1 MASRRMS
8 QRRGPRFSDHRPVTH
23 RSAPIYGPEPW
34 AVRAGHAWSHWD
46 LWFCVVALHDGG
58 GDLGRVEASLA
69 GELDRPLL
77 GDTRATESKLSH
89 LTDLRV
95 RLDAADLTPGALVGS
110 AGTDARLVTK
120 ARHRV
125 ASDLDGRTMTEAMR
139 ETPRIRLQRRARFGS
154 WAALP
159 VSPQRFYA
167 ELRPLVEIG
176 QHLPKSRTF
185 GATRRLTAALRRL
198 DAPGLRLD
206 ERIALYRAFH
216 TAGLE
221 LAGCADDSYGNVGE
235 MREAA
240 WQTFLELDWRA
251 ARIGP
256 ALWWR
261 DLCELLVWE
270 PYALG
275 HRRERLPFERARVEE
290 VPLIES
296 IFTDL
301 AEEHEAVHLRWQ
313 ADEARQQIAWLH
325 VAQCAFDVFPRIA
338 AFLGSEHWVPID
350 AMARTA
356 IDAGRRDI
364 ALEVFRASDQPGLH
378 QGHLRRLCRELTG
391 VGMGIEDLPPRPALR
406 VVPG

>member
-1 MASRRMS
+1 M
-8 QRRGPRFSDHRPVTH
+8 TH
-23 RSAPIYGPEPW
+23 QSTRIYGPELW
-34 AVRAGHAWSHWD
+34 AIRAGHAWSHWD

-77 GDTRATESKLSH
+77 GGTRATESKLSH
-89 LTDLRV
+89 LADLRV
-95 RLDAADLTPGALVGS
+95 RLDAADLTPGALVGN
-110 AGTDARLVTK
+110 AGADARLVTK

-125 ASDLDGRTMTEAMR
+125 ASDLEGRAMTEAMR

-154 WAALP
+154 WPALP

-176 QHLPKSRTF
+176 HHLPKSRTF

-198 DAPGLRLD
+198 DAPGLRLG

-221 LAGCADDSYGNVGE
+221 LADCADDSYGNVGE
-235 MREAA
+235 MRGAA
-240 WQTFLELDWRA
+240 WQTLLELDWRA

-275 HRRERLPFERARVEE
+275 HRRENLPFERARVEE
-290 VPLIES
+290 IPLIES

-325 VAQCAFDVFPRIA
+325 VAQCAFDAFPRIA
-338 AFLGSEHWVPID
+338 ALLGSEHWMPID

-364 ALEVFRASDQPGLH
+364 ALEVFRAADQPGFH
-378 QGHLRRLCRELTG
+378 QGHLRRLGRELTG
-391 VGMGIEDLPPRPALR
+391 VAMGVEDLPPRPALR
-406 VVPG
+406 IVSR